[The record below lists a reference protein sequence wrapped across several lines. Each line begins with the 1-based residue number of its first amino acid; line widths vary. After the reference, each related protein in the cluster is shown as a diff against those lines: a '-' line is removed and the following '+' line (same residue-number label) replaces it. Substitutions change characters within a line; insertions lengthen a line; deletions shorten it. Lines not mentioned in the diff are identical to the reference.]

1 MDLIHHDVSC
11 TEEVMGVVLE
21 IIEFIS
27 FPVMTN
33 ALIMAS
39 VSGSMPSKKDDES
52 VGEETSWEK

>member
-1 MDLIHHDVSC
+1 
-11 TEEVMGVVLE
+11 MGVVLE